1 MELTSTVCPTTDERV
16 QLFALL
22 LETNARLSRSFASV
36 LDAECGLALAW
47 FDVLMHLRRATTHR
61 LKMSEIADAI
71 VHSTGGTTRL
81 VDRLVEAGYVE
92 RQDCPTDRRA
102 IYITMTPL
110 GDQKL
115 NEALTV
121 HLAYLDEQLSHR
133 LSCEERAQLATLLS
147 KINTAL

>member
-1 MELTSTVCPTTDERV
+1 MQLRSDFCPTTDERV

-22 LETNARLSRSFASV
+22 LDTNARLSRSFANV
-36 LDAECGLALAW
+36 LEAECGLPLAW
-47 FDVLMHLRRATTHR
+47 FDVLMQLRRASTDR

-102 IYITMTPL
+102 IYITMTTL
-110 GDQKL
+110 GNEKL
-115 NEALTV
+115 NDALAV
-121 HLAYLDEQLSHR
+121 HLEYLEQQLAQR
-133 LSCEERAQLATLLS
+133 LNCDERAQLTTLLS
-147 KINTAL
+147 KLNDAL